1 MPDSQYFDTRDN
13 RGGAQGR
20 KRLESILDSPLVSGM
35 VFLHITRLA
44 PKPENLLYPMATSE
58 VGWIVRILG
67 DGNSVDV
74 KGTHSKEGRREK
86 SNGE

>member
-13 RGGAQGR
+13 RGGAQGK
-20 KRLESILDSPLVSGM
+20 KRLGSILNSPLVSGM
-35 VFLHITRLA
+35 VFLHITRPA
-44 PKPENLLYPMATSE
+44 PKPENLLYSMATSE
-58 VGWIVRILG
+58 VGWIIRILG

-86 SNGE
+86 SNGV